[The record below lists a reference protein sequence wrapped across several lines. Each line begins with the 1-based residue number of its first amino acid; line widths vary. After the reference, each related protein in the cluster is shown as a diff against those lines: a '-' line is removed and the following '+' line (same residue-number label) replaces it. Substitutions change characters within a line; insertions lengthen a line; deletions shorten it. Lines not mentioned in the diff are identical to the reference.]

1 MSISN
6 HKTIKMKKSF
16 EFSYCLGEVEYIE
29 DNENITESQGEDV
42 VITLIKNNKI
52 SIGERT
58 KGIISFDDS
67 TQPIVYNLDY
77 EYCTEV
83 GLDWGDDQWEEVQE
97 QVQL

>member
-1 MSISN
+1 
-6 HKTIKMKKSF
+6 MKKTF

-29 DNENITESQGEDV
+29 EIDGDITESEGEEV

-58 KGIISFDDS
+58 KGTISFDDS
-67 TQPIVYNLDY
+67 VQPIVYDLDY

-83 GLDWGDDQWEEVQE
+83 GMDWGDDQWEEVQE

>member
-1 MSISN
+1 
-6 HKTIKMKKSF
+6 MKKSF

>member
-1 MSISN
+1 
-6 HKTIKMKKSF
+6 MKKSF

-29 DNENITESQGEDV
+29 DIEGDTTQTEGE
-42 VITLIKNNKI
+42 VIVKTLIRNNKI

-58 KGIISFDDS
+58 KGIISYDS
-67 TQPIVYNLDY
+67 SIQPTVYDLDY

-83 GLDWGDDQWEEVQE
+83 GMDWGDDQWVEVQE

>member
-1 MSISN
+1 
-6 HKTIKMKKSF
+6 MKNTF

-29 DNENITESQGEDV
+29 EIDGNVTESKGEEV
-42 VITLIKNNKI
+42 VVTLIKNNKI

-67 TQPIVYNLDY
+67 VQPIVYDLDY

-83 GLDWGDDQWEEVQE
+83 GEDWYDDNWEEVQE